1 MFSIA
6 ADNGGHSINHH
17 YFYYYEYYPCD
28 KISVLSS
35 DMKPSP
41 GGWKQ
46 ALTKDLSQ
54 ERLYRTMKKLPIW
67 L

>member
-28 KISVLSS
+28 KISALSS
-35 DMKPSP
+35 DMKHSP
-41 GGWKQ
+41 GFWEQ
-46 ALTKDLSQ
+46 ALTKALSQ
-54 ERLYRTMKKLPIW
+54 ERLYRTAKQLPI
-67 L
+67 